1 MLYPLYILILYL
13 LLPLNSLVDLITILV
28 FFIAFNEDERFSII
42 FAFFSGLL
50 LDLHNPVKFGL
61 NTIVFTA
68 LSQVLI
74 YVKKYVA
81 KGLVPIFFTFL
92 IFFILRI
99 FIITLAAPGAF
110 RIINIL
116 ATIVLFLPLSAILNK
131 VFRRSWTKT

>member
-13 LLPLNSLVDLITILV
+13 LLPLNSLVDLVTILI

-50 LDLHNPVKFGL
+50 LDLYNPVKFGL

-81 KGLVPIFFTFL
+81 KGLIPVFFTFL
-92 IFFILRI
+92 IFFVLRI

-110 RIINIL
+110 RILNIL
-116 ATIVLFLPLSAILNK
+116 ATIILFLPLSAILNK